1 VALRWACDNRG
12 DEEVLHMSEEQISG
26 PPEQSGDSGGWRPSF
41 GRLPRTALAGGLA
54 AGLAL
59 GGAGLAF
66 AATSATSSSSPSN
79 ASPSTTV
86 PAPGRPKLAFPGGP
100 RAFGGLGGLGG
111 LGAIGGLGGVVHGQ
125 LTVPNKSGGYQTVEI
140 QTGKAGPVSS
150 SSITVKSPDG
160 YTHTYS
166 VSPST
171 VVDAQRDG
179 IASVA
184 SGDQVSVV
192 ATVVSGKDTATN
204 IVDTTKVGASRNGFG
219 FGPKPGRPGRPAAAP
234 GPASFA

>member
-1 VALRWACDNRG
+1 
-12 DEEVLHMSEEQISG
+12 
-26 PPEQSGDSGGWRPSF
+26 
-41 GRLPRTALAGGLA
+41 LAGGVA

-66 AATSATSSSSPSN
+66 AATSATSSTSPST
-79 ASPSTTV
+79 ASPSTTA
-86 PAPGRPKLAFPGGP
+86 PASPGRPKFAFPGGP
-100 RAFGGLGGLGG
+100 KALGGLGG

-125 LTVPNKSGGYQTVEI
+125 ATVHNKSGGYQTVEI

-160 YTHTYS
+160 YAHTYT

-219 FGPKPGRPGRPAAAP
+219 FGPRPGRPGRPAAPP
-234 GPASFA
+234 GPASFD